1 MSNPNASD
9 GSIPSILTNP
19 PAFSPPR
26 YVVWVNSFWLL
37 ALLVSLSGVL
47 SATIE
52 QRCALRHMAIT
63 QNKDHSP
70 ERRARIH
77 AVFAKSE
84 YGRFNF
90 RDSSAMVFCLHLSLF
105 LFMAGFLVYFY
116 NVNHDTFYAVVWWV
130 AIVTILYILYTV
142 VPIFIPEELLFT
154 PFSGLAFRVYIFF
167 LYPVSRVLS
176 FFSIGERM
184 ADHYDGLQ
192 GRYSKGFIEGKIESA
207 EFEASMPSPSI
218 DTEVF
223 GKILLTLDD
232 DHAIGEFFDAI
243 PGFCASNLVQK
254 PLDDGVRTKLR
265 GSLTG
270 FLDRTFLS
278 HLFAESDRIHRLRT
292 CLRAAHSALEPHEV
306 SQVIRDFPGE
316 HRDENARRMLVDAC
330 VIAYTQDRDDKW
342 TTLAADVLGVPEGVF
357 QNYRANGDS
366 VLLATLIHV
375 AREALHTGRSER
387 GVLESLSR
395 FDIHDTIPELQHDFC
410 ILWNEVL
417 QKATHQRNSSTPTQI
432 LAGIRRLFAT
442 LHQGDHPTLT
452 QFPAFR
458 PIDDLDPILR
468 QPSSYPSCDNPNH
481 FPSSHAE
488 ISASTSSHLPPHV
501 ALVPSTPG
509 DPSLATITASS
520 SASPHLVQTPGI
532 ITQTD
537 VPTPVVKGG

>member
-9 GSIPSILTNP
+9 GSSPSILTNP

-130 AIVTILYILYTV
+130 AIVTILYMLYTV

-167 LYPVSRVLS
+167 LYPVSRILS
-176 FFSIGERM
+176 CFSIGERM

-207 EFEASMPSPSI
+207 EFEASRPSPSI

-223 GKILLTLDD
+223 AKILLTLDE
-232 DHAIGEFFDAI
+232 DHALGDFFDAI
-243 PGFCASNLVQK
+243 PGFCASNLVQN

-270 FLDRTFLS
+270 FLDRTFSS
-278 HLFAESDRIHRLRT
+278 HLFAEEDRIHRLRT
-292 CLRAAHSALEPHEV
+292 CLRAAHSALQPLEV
-306 SQVIRDFPGE
+306 SQVIRNFSGE
-316 HRDENARRMLVDAC
+316 HGDENLRRMLVDAC
-330 VIAYTQDRDDKW
+330 VIAYTQDRDGKW
-342 TTLAADVLGVPEGVF
+342 TMLAADVLGVPERVF
-357 QNYRANGDS
+357 QNYQNGDS

-375 AREALHTGRSER
+375 AREALRTGRSER

-395 FDIHDTIPELQHDFC
+395 FDVHNTISELQHDFC

-417 QKATHQRNSSTPTQI
+417 QNATHRRDSSTPTQI

-442 LHQGDHPTLT
+442 LHQGDHPALT

-468 QPSSYPSCDNPNH
+468 QPSSYPSCDVPSH
-481 FPSSHAE
+481 LASSHARVL
-488 ISASTSSHLPPHV
+488 ATTSSLPPYGTL
-501 ALVPSTPG
+501 APLKLD
-509 DPSLATITASS
+509 DPSFATITASS
-520 SASPHLVQTPGI
+520 SASPHLVQTPGV

-537 VPTPVVKGG
+537 VPTPVLKGG